1 MAKAKTQYVCGQ
13 CGQSSPR
20 WLGRCPSCNA
30 WGSLAEERAPTGQAA
45 KKPAAHAP
53 SKAAPLGDFAEE
65 SSDAEQRMPCGIAEF
80 DRVLGGGPVAGGVT
94 LVGGEP
100 GIGKSTL
107 MLQVLAGLAAAGRR
121 TLYATGEESA
131 MQVAMRARRL
141 APGSVASVRVIAT
154 TDVAEV
160 LDAIVSDGPEAVV
173 LDSIQTMRSLELDSS
188 AFSVGQ
194 MREVTT
200 RLIDVA
206 KARGLAL
213 FLIGHVTK
221 EGAIA
226 GPKVLEHLVDTVLA
240 FEGDA
245 SHAYRLVRASKNR
258 FGPAHELGVFEMHE
272 DGLREVRDPSRLF
285 LAERSPHA
293 SGSAVVPTAE
303 GQRPLLVEVQALV
316 AQAAYGAARRV
327 ALGVDAGRLAML
339 LAVLERKAHVQ
350 VLDQDVFVSAVG
362 GARVDEPAADLA
374 IAVAVTSSLRDFPV
388 PQDVVVFGEVGLT
401 GELRSV
407 PRAAQRL
414 AEAEKLGF
422 KRAVMPNTTAQR
434 LADGD
439 QHGLRVQGAVDLA
452 DALRL
457 VFARG

>member
-1 MAKAKTQYVCGQ
+1 MAKPKTQYVCAQ

-20 WLGRCPSCNA
+20 WLGRCPACNA
-30 WGSLAEERAPTGQAA
+30 WGSLSEERAPSATQAA
-45 KKPAAHAP
+45 RKAAPAGP
-53 SKAAPLGDFAEE
+53 SKATALGALSEE
-65 SSDAEQRMPCGIAEF
+65 SGDAEQRMPCGIAEF

-131 MQVAMRARRL
+131 VQVAMRARRIG
-141 APGSVASVRVIAT
+141 GSVADVRVLAT

-160 LDAIVSDGPEAVV
+160 VDAIAADAPEAVV
-173 LDSIQTMRSLELDSS
+173 LDSIQTMRSLELESS

-206 KARGLAL
+206 KAKGLSL

-258 FGPAHELGVFEMHE
+258 FGPSHELGVFEMHE

-285 LAERSPHA
+285 LAERSLSA

-316 AQAAYGAARRV
+316 APAAYGAARRV
-327 ALGVDAGRLAML
+327 ALGVDSGRLAML
-339 LAVLERKAHVQ
+339 LAVLDRKAGIQ

-362 GARVDEPAADLA
+362 GARIDEPAADLA
-374 IAVAVTSSLRDFPV
+374 IAVAVTSSLRDLPV
-388 PQDVVVFGEVGLT
+388 PHDVVVFGEVGLT

-414 AEAEKLGF
+414 SEAEKLGF
-422 KRAVMPNTTAQR
+422 KRAVMPRTTAER
-434 LADGD
+434 LAEADRC
-439 QHGLRVQGAVDLA
+439 GLEAQGALSLD
-452 DALRL
+452 DALQL
-457 VFARG
+457 VFRRR